1 MGCGIRDGV
10 TWRRKGATVSVII
23 LVLFITAIVA
33 SAIGIARA
41 IARDGYGRRPEV
53 SVYDSR
59 RPTL

>member
-1 MGCGIRDGV
+1 
-10 TWRRKGATVSVII
+10 VSVII

-41 IARDGYGRRPEV
+41 IARDGYGRRPKAGA
-53 SVYDSR
+53 YDSR